1 MEQQPKNPVE
11 GTIFEEYDT
20 IIFDLDGTVWDV
32 TDATGQGNGAYTTV
46 APYKVENPGV
56 AVDTKGNIIQLQ
68 EGVDDLLRILNG
80 VDKNL
85 GIISSGERQDRP
97 FEAQPSVML
106 LKLFN
111 IYKYFT
117 YEIVIRRTE
126 DKEAWIKPFGKTLFI
141 DDSQLNLD
149 KVNALGT
156 VDVLWRRAFGP
167 WKSLMVPKDSQL
179 NFNMYPPE
187 QTPWQKR

>member
-1 MEQQPKNPVE
+1 MSCADHLHAGGLLHSSFKELLC
-11 GTIFEEYDT
+11 FLALARY
-20 IIFDLDGTVWDV
+20 IIIVMLFCDMKFSL
-32 TDATGQGNGAYTTV
+32 
-46 APYKVENPGV
+46 
-56 AVDTKGNIIQLQ
+56 
-68 EGVDDLLRILNG
+68 
-80 VDKNL
+80 
-85 GIISSGERQDRP
+85 SSCSGERQDRP

-111 IYKYFT
+111 IYTYFT

-141 DDSQLNLD
+141 DDSQLNVN

-167 WKSLMVPKDSQL
+167 WKSLLVPKDSQL
-179 NFNMYPPE
+179 NFNMYQPE
-187 QTPWQKR
+187 QTPWQKL